1 VDYMYPD
8 NLCESQNLF
17 LFKECCAPEKIRGTS
32 ATGVVIVAMIEDVL
46 REAEGEIEN
55 TQAVRK
61 AIGATTAKMFK
72 RRICQL

>member
-1 VDYMYPD
+1 MDYMYPD

-32 ATGVVIVAMIEDVL
+32 ATGAVIVAMIEDVL

-55 TQAVRK
+55 TSVRLLPRCSS
-61 AIGATTAKMFK
+61 GASVNYNPTVAP
-72 RRICQL
+72 